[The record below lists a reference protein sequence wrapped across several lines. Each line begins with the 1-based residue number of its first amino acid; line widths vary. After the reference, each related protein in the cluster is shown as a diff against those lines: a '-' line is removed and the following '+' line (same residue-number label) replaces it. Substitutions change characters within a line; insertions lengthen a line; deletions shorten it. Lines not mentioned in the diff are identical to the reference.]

1 MNHKKLNSLNKF
13 IKMYY
18 INCLMANLKKYKN
31 YNVFSLDKK
40 LLMILKILYYFYSYN
55 KAFDF

>member
-1 MNHKKLNSLNKF
+1 
-13 IKMYY
+13 
-18 INCLMANLKKYKN
+18 MANLKKYKN

-40 LLMILKILYYFYSYN
+40 FLMKLKILYYFYSYN